1 MSARVN
7 LHASALRLGGRG
19 LLVRGPSG
27 SGKSSLALAALAR
40 GGAAGL
46 EAVLVSD
53 DQVFVE
59 PRGAQLYGEAPAAT
73 AGLIEVRGIGLLS
86 RPHVAETGLDLVVD
100 LVPRG
105 SIERLPEEGSV
116 ILLGIGIRRIVLP
129 ERDPSFAADVL
140 LTLVATP
147 SFWTATRAG

>member
-27 SGKSSLALAALAR
+27 SGKSSLTLSALAR
-40 GGAAGL
+40 GATAGL
-46 EAVLVSD
+46 ESVLVAD

-59 PRGAQLYGEAPAAT
+59 PRGGRLYAAAPTAT
-73 AGLIEVRGIGLLS
+73 AGLIEVRGIGILS
-86 RPHVAETGLDLVVD
+86 KPHLAETGLDLVVD

-105 SIERLPEEGSV
+105 SIERLPEDGAV
-116 ILLGIGIRRIVLP
+116 ILSGIGIRRIALP

-140 LTLVATP
+140 LTVVATP
-147 SFWTATRAG
+147 SFWSATRTG

>member
-1 MSARVN
+1 MSSRTN

-27 SGKSSLALAALAR
+27 SGKSSLALSILAR
-40 GGAAGL
+40 GAAAGF
-46 EAVLVSD
+46 EAALVAD

-59 PRGAQLYGEAPAAT
+59 PRGRRLYAQAPAAT
-73 AGLIEVRGIGLLS
+73 AGLIEVRGVGILS
-86 RPHVAETGLDLVVD
+86 RPHLAETALDLVID
-100 LVPRG
+100 LVPRK
-105 SIERLPEEGSV
+105 SVKRLPEDHAVALS
-116 ILLGIGIRRIVLP
+116 GIEIRRIGLP

-147 SFWTATRAG
+147 SFWTATRTS